1 MRTDIRFAL
10 KPVKFTETFQGDVHF
25 MKPAYLV
32 GGLLA
37 VVFIAIAVY
46 YAIPSFTHVLTAD
59 TAARHFHH
67 YKHAALF
74 GGLAVLSLVGAWFL
88 GNSSSAKTA
97 A

>member
-1 MRTDIRFAL
+1 MRTNIRYAL
-10 KPVKFTETFQGDVHF
+10 SPVESTGTHQGDIHF

-74 GGLAVLSLVGAWFL
+74 GGLAVLSVVGAWFL
-88 GNSSSAKTA
+88 GNSSSTKA
-97 A
+97 AA